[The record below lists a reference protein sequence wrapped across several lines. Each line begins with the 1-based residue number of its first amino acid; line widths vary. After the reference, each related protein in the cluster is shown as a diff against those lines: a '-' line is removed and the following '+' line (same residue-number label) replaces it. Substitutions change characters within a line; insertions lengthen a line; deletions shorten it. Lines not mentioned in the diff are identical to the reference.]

1 MKSEKSAETVPG
13 SDRNDVNAGNAGEKE
28 IICLLTRIFSEKR
41 TAVFRGSASRRRN
54 SSVSG
59 SSVSSPISGS
69 SVSSPISGSSVSES
83 SVSGSSV
90 SELIIGPGSDDC
102 AVTTFPSALPDPSAP
117 ALSFLPDPSAGPSL
131 SGRSQP
137 VMVSTT
143 DMLHRKTD
151 FPESMSYYEIG
162 WMSAAINLSDVAS
175 MGARPSAL
183 LISAGFPA
191 SLPLSGIGDIAEGI
205 RDCAHLYG
213 AEIIGG
219 DTDAHDELTIVGTAF
234 GFAGRSEILKRSG
247 AEPGDLVCLTGIAGA
262 AGIALDRIFCPE
274 NNGCAG
280 KEDCRDDPAEQ
291 MTHLFS
297 SVPDAHLFMPCPR
310 VFEALALSDA
320 GIVTSMTDTSD
331 GLASSLHEIGRQS
344 GTGFEICEE
353 KLPLPEFSSSGSPP
367 DAGNER
373 NEERNENNRAPGS
386 AMYEYLIRKAL
397 YDGGDFEL
405 LFTIRPDE
413 GSLRKL
419 REIAASFEDLVPS
432 LGGRGRD
439 PDLSHK
445 YPVRFSV
452 IGRVTE
458 PEKGIRL
465 IRKDRRSEKINPDGY
480 SAFPGRS

>member
-1 MKSEKSAETVPG
+1 MKCEKSAETARG

-28 IICLLTRIFSEKR
+28 IIRLLTLIFSEKR
-41 TAVFRGSASRRRN
+41 AAVFPGSASRRLN
-54 SSVSG
+54 SSVSVSPVSG
-59 SSVSSPISGS
+59 SSVSG
-69 SVSSPISGSSVSES
+69 S

-102 AVTTFPSALPDPSAP
+102 AVTTLPSVLSDPSAP
-117 ALSFLPDPSAGPSL
+117 ALPFLSDPSAGSAV
-131 SGRSQP
+131 SGCDQP

-162 WMSAAINLSDVAS
+162 WMSAAVNLSDVAS

-191 SLPLSGIGDIAEGI
+191 SLPLSGIGEIAEGI

-234 GFAGRSEILKRSG
+234 GFACRSKILRRSG
-247 AEPGDLVCLTGIAGA
+247 AGPGDLVCLTGTAGA
-262 AGIALDRIFCPE
+262 AGIALDRIFHPE
-274 NNGCAG
+274 SDGCAV
-280 KEDCRDDPAEQ
+280 KKDCRDSPEEQ
-291 MTHLFS
+291 MTHIFS

-353 KLPLPEFSSSGSPP
+353 KLPLPESSSSGFPP
-367 DAGNER
+367 DAGNE
-373 NEERNENNRAPGS
+373 NNRTPGS
-386 AMYEYLIRKAL
+386 AMREYLIRKAL

-419 REIAASFEDLVPS
+419 RGIAASFEDFVPS
-432 LGGRGRD
+432 LGGRGRN

>member
-41 TAVFRGSASRRRN
+41 TPVFRGSASRRRN

-59 SSVSSPISGS
+59 SSVSPISGS

-162 WMSAAINLSDVAS
+162 WMSAAVNLSDVAS

-465 IRKDRRSEKINPDGY
+465 IRKDRRPEKINPDGY